1 MPLSVQMQFSAKICK
16 IIGWHI
22 PFGSWRPPWEIL
34 DLPLLTHIHHTIIQ
48 QQEFIIHRRNG
59 LMSFYVVFCSRYTHK
74 RNLSGGVKKEDEAR
88 QQRSLLVDASTPLVK
103 QSSTPSHNTTTHQS
117 TGQTWTPPLAELS

>member
-1 MPLSVQMQFSAKICK
+1 MGCPSQSKCSFRQKFCK

-22 PFGSWRPPWEIL
+22 PLGSCPREIP
-34 DLPLLTHIHHTIIQ
+34 DLPLLTHIHHKIIQ
-48 QQEFIIHRRNG
+48 QQEFIIRRRNR
-59 LMSFYVVFCSRYTHK
+59 LMSFYVVFCSRHTHK

-117 TGQTWTPPLAELS
+117 TGQTWTPPLTELS